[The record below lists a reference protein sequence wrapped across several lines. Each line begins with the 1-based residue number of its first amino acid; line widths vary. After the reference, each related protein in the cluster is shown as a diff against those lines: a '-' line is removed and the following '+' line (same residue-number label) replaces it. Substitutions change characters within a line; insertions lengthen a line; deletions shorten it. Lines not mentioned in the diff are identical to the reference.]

1 MLTWWLSMIV
11 KKCEGQSRLHLTYP
25 EQWNNIVM
33 NESGFIKPEPDRET
47 YGDWWHIIL
56 AGIIKAGI
64 CKDFREANS
73 CMSAMRHEIRV

>member
-33 NESGFIKPEPDRET
+33 NESGFIRLRT
-47 YGDWWHIIL
+47 H
-56 AGIIKAGI
+56 
-64 CKDFREANS
+64 
-73 CMSAMRHEIRV
+73 